1 MFYTRNKR
9 NKIIK
14 LNYITIKKIYSRTE
28 LTIDALSLLTLIITL
43 IVSGI
48 YPFANLLSRLQTIT
62 KTIENKA

>member
-14 LNYITIKKIYSRTE
+14 LNYITIKKIYSRTK
-28 LTIDALSLLTLIITL
+28 LTIDTLSLLTLIITL

-48 YPFANLLSRLQTIT
+48 YPFSIEIT
-62 KTIENKA
+62 NHNEDY

>member
-14 LNYITIKKIYSRTE
+14 LNYITIKKIYSRTK
-28 LTIDALSLLTLIITL
+28 LTINTLSLLTLIIAL

-48 YPFANLLSRLQTIT
+48 YSFDIEIT
-62 KTIENKA
+62 NHNEDY

>member
-14 LNYITIKKIYSRTE
+14 LNYITIKNIYSRTK
-28 LTIDALSLLTLIITL
+28 LTIDNLSLLTLIITL

-48 YPFANLLSRLQTIT
+48 YSFAIEIT
-62 KTIENKA
+62 NHNEDY

>member
-14 LNYITIKKIYSRTE
+14 LNYIAIKKIYSRTE
-28 LTIDALSLLTLIITL
+28 LRIDTLSLLTLIITL

-48 YPFANLLSRLQTIT
+48 YSFAIEIT
-62 KTIENKA
+62 NHNEDY

>member
-14 LNYITIKKIYSRTE
+14 LNYITIKNIYSRTE
-28 LTIDALSLLTLIITL
+28 LTIDTLSLLTLIITL

-48 YPFANLLSRLQTIT
+48 YSFAIEIT
-62 KTIENKA
+62 NHNKDY

>member
-14 LNYITIKKIYSRTE
+14 LNCITIKKIYSRTK
-28 LTIDALSLLTLIITL
+28 LTIDTLSLLTLIITL

-48 YPFANLLSRLQTIT
+48 YSFAIEIT
-62 KTIENKA
+62 NHNKDY

>member
-1 MFYTRNKR
+1 MFYTRDKI

-28 LTIDALSLLTLIITL
+28 LTIDTLSLLTLIITL

-48 YPFANLLSRLQTIT
+48 YPFAIEIT
-62 KTIENKA
+62 NHNEDY

>member
-14 LNYITIKKIYSRTE
+14 LNYITIKKISSRTE
-28 LTIDALSLLTLIITL
+28 LTIDTLSLITLMITL

-48 YPFANLLSRLQTIT
+48 YPFAMEIT
-62 KTIENKA
+62 NHNEDY

>member
-14 LNYITIKKIYSRTE
+14 LNYIIIKKIYSRTE

-48 YPFANLLSRLQTIT
+48 YPFA
-62 KTIENKA
+62 IEIANHNEDY

>member
-1 MFYTRNKR
+1 MFYTRSKR

-28 LTIDALSLLTLIITL
+28 LTIDTLSLLTLIITL

-48 YPFANLLSRLQTIT
+48 YSF
-62 KTIENKA
+62 TIEITNHNEDY

>member
-14 LNYITIKKIYSRTE
+14 LNYIAIKKIYSRTE
-28 LTIDALSLLTLIITL
+28 LTIDTLSLLTLIITL

-48 YPFANLLSRLQTIT
+48 YPFAIEIT
-62 KTIENKA
+62 NHNKDY

>member
-14 LNYITIKKIYSRTE
+14 LNYITIKNIYFRTE
-28 LTIDALSLLTLIITL
+28 LTIDTLSLLTLIITL

-48 YPFANLLSRLQTIT
+48 YSFAI
-62 KTIENKA
+62 

>member
-1 MFYTRNKR
+1 MFYTRDKR

-28 LTIDALSLLTLIITL
+28 LTIDTLSLLTLIITL

-48 YPFANLLSRLQTIT
+48 YSFAIEIT
-62 KTIENKA
+62 NHNEDY

>member
-14 LNYITIKKIYSRTE
+14 LNYITIKKIYSRTK
-28 LTIDALSLLTLIITL
+28 LTIDTLSLLTLIITL

-48 YPFANLLSRLQTIT
+48 YPFAI
-62 KTIENKA
+62 

>member
-14 LNYITIKKIYSRTE
+14 LNYITIKNIYSRTE
-28 LTIDALSLLTLIITL
+28 LTINTLSLLTLIITL

-48 YPFANLLSRLQTIT
+48 YSFAIEIT
-62 KTIENKA
+62 NHNEDY

>member
-14 LNYITIKKIYSRTE
+14 LNYITIKNIYSKTE
-28 LTIDALSLLTLIITL
+28 LTIDTLSLLTLIITL

-48 YPFANLLSRLQTIT
+48 YSFAIEIT
-62 KTIENKA
+62 NHNKDY

>member
-14 LNYITIKKIYSRTE
+14 LNYITIKNIYSRTE
-28 LTIDALSLLTLIITL
+28 LTIDTLSLLPLIITL

-48 YPFANLLSRLQTIT
+48 YSFAIEIT
-62 KTIENKA
+62 NHNENY

>member
-9 NKIIK
+9 NKITK

-28 LTIDALSLLTLIITL
+28 LTIDTLSLLTLIITL

-48 YPFANLLSRLQTIT
+48 YPFAIEIT
-62 KTIENKA
+62 NHNEDY

>member
-1 MFYTRNKR
+1 MFYTRDKR

-28 LTIDALSLLTLIITL
+28 LTIDTLSLLTLIITL

-48 YPFANLLSRLQTIT
+48 YPFAIEIT
-62 KTIENKA
+62 NHNEDY

>member
-14 LNYITIKKIYSRTE
+14 LNYITIKNIYSITE
-28 LTIDALSLLTLIITL
+28 LIIDTLSLLTLIITL

-48 YPFANLLSRLQTIT
+48 YPFAIEIT
-62 KTIENKA
+62 NHNEDY

>member
-28 LTIDALSLLTLIITL
+28 LTIDTLSLLTLIITL

-48 YPFANLLSRLQTIT
+48 YSF
-62 KTIENKA
+62 TIEITNHNEDY

>member
-14 LNYITIKKIYSRTE
+14 LNYITIKKIYFRTK
-28 LTIDALSLLTLIITL
+28 LTIDTLSLLTLIIAL

-48 YPFANLLSRLQTIT
+48 YSFAIEIT
-62 KTIENKA
+62 NHNEDY

>member
-14 LNYITIKKIYSRTE
+14 LNYITIRKIYSRTE
-28 LTIDALSLLTLIITL
+28 LTIDTLSLLTLIITL

-48 YPFANLLSRLQTIT
+48 YLFAIEIT
-62 KTIENKA
+62 KP

>member
-28 LTIDALSLLTLIITL
+28 FTIDTLSLLTFIITL

-48 YPFANLLSRLQTIT
+48 YPFAIEIT
-62 KTIENKA
+62 NHNEDY

>member
-14 LNYITIKKIYSRTE
+14 LNYIAIKKIYSRTE
-28 LTIDALSLLTLIITL
+28 LTIDTLSLLTLIITL

-48 YPFANLLSRLQTIT
+48 YSFAMEIT
-62 KTIENKA
+62 NHNEDY

>member
-28 LTIDALSLLTLIITL
+28 LTIDTLSLLTLIITL

-48 YPFANLLSRLQTIT
+48 YPFAIEIT
-62 KTIENKA
+62 NHNKDY

>member
-1 MFYTRNKR
+1 MFYTR

-14 LNYITIKKIYSRTE
+14 LNYITIKKIHSRTE

-48 YPFANLLSRLQTIT
+48 YSFAIEIT
-62 KTIENKA
+62 NHNEDY

>member
-14 LNYITIKKIYSRTE
+14 LNYITIKNIYSRTE
-28 LTIDALSLLTLIITL
+28 LTIDTLSLLTLIITL

-48 YPFANLLSRLQTIT
+48 YSFAIEIT
-62 KTIENKA
+62 NHNEDY